1 MRSNSLLRRR
11 GAAAGRPALFGLVLM
26 LALPL
31 SLEAQT
37 VSSSP
42 TDATRAELEASAAN
56 LERQAATAKAEDQA
70 RLAAEAAAIRT
81 RLRDGDFKAGDRIV
95 VSVDTAGSFAADSFV
110 VRDGPAVELPGMPA
124 ISLKGVLHSELSDYL
139 TQQFARYL
147 REPTVKAY
155 ALLRV
160 GVFGPVGSPGFYD
173 LPSDVLFSDA
183 IMRAGGP
190 SQTAD
195 LNDTVVKRGE
205 RKIIDKR
212 DTQKAMVYGYTLSQ
226 MNIRDGDAI
235 YVGGGN
241 QRNWT
246 NTLRAVSLGVGLALT
261 IYQVSKQF

>member
-1 MRSNSLLRRR
+1 MAGVL
-11 GAAAGRPALFGLVLM
+11 AALSIAAPAL
-26 LALPL
+26 A
-31 SLEAQT
+31 AQEG
-37 VSSSP
+37 SPSP
-42 TDATRAELEASAAN
+42 TDATRAQLETSAAQLEQMAASASGEEQ
-56 LERQAATAKAEDQA
+56 LQFATQ
-70 RLAAEAAAIRT
+70 AAAIRT

-95 VSVDTAGSFAADSFV
+95 VSVDTGVVAAADSFA
-110 VRDGPAVELPGMPA
+110 VREGPAVELPGMPP

-147 REPTVKAY
+147 RDPTVKAY

-160 GVFGPVGSPGFYD
+160 GVFGPVATPGFYQ

-190 SQTAD
+190 AQTAE
-195 LNDTVVKRGE
+195 LNKTVVKRGE
-205 RKIIDKR
+205 REIISKR

-235 YVGGGN
+235 YVGGGT

-261 IYQVSKQF
+261 VYQISKQF